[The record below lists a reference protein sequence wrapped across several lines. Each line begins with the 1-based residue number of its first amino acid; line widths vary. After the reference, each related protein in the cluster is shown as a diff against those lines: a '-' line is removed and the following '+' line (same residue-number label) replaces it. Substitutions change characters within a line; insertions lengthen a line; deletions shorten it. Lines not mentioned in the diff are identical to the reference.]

1 MELGRRHVMIAK
13 DRGRGLVLVGFAVA
27 FVATAMTW
35 QAWAQQDAT
44 QQYRLPPA
52 APNRQA
58 NTTYQPNV
66 KGKVNVNDI
75 NVPGLKP
82 ARIPVNPS
90 DPIANVNNQPIT
102 RQQLAD
108 ECLAREGKKVLEL
121 LINRTLIDQ
130 ELHRRKMDVTA
141 AEIDQEI
148 ETVARRFGITRE
160 GWLRTLDKERGISP
174 FQYARDIIY
183 PAIALRK
190 LSSGR
195 VTVTPS
201 DLKNAFEAQYG
212 EKLRC
217 RMIMVDKSQKA
228 IAIWEQ
234 LRQNPGGFEKIAQ
247 DQSIDSASRS
257 LGGLVGEPI
266 TRHAYPQTL
275 SDAAFYQLVD
285 GDASDHDPT
294 HKPKDGDFTGPI
306 QVGESVWVILRRES
320 IVAAAT
326 GLSLKDPQVAAQT
339 RELIYEVKLK
349 EAMADVFRE
358 LIKASSIENLLVGSV
373 KLANEEKDPDYGVDD
388 NVKLM
393 SRESGSPADQKA
405 APTAASPAQQRAKL
419 PPPAA
424 LSAEA
429 AKQYEKMNRP
439 LKPGGNATTSSNPN
453 GTGSVTTAPTPPSN

>member
-1 MELGRRHVMIAK
+1 MIAK
-13 DRGRGLVLVGFAVA
+13 DRGRGLVLVSLAVA

-44 QQYRLPPA
+44 QQYRLPPP
-52 APNRQA
+52 APTRQA
-58 NTTYQPNV
+58 NATYQPNV
-66 KGKVNVNDI
+66 KGAVNVSDI
-75 NVPGLKP
+75 NVPGLKA
-82 ARIPVNPS
+82 ARIPVSPS

-108 ECLAREGKKVLEL
+108 ECLAREGKKVLDL

-130 ELHRRKMDVTA
+130 ELHRQKKEVTA
-141 AEIDQEI
+141 AEIDVEI
-148 ETVARRFGITRE
+148 ETVAKRFGISRE

-174 FQYARDIIY
+174 MQYAHDIIY
-183 PAIALRK
+183 PALALRK

-195 VTVTPS
+195 VQVTPN

-217 RMIMVDKSQKA
+217 RMIMVDKQLTA
-228 IAIWEQ
+228 ISIWEK
-234 LRQNPGGFEKIAQ
+234 LRQNPGGFEKTAQ
-247 DQSIDSASRS
+247 EQSMDSASRS

-285 GDASDHDPT
+285 GDPADRDPT

-306 QVGESVWVILRRES
+306 QVGESVWVIIRRES
-320 IVAAAT
+320 VEQGAKN
-326 GLSLKDPQVAAQT
+326 LSLKDPQVAAQT

-358 LIKASSIENLLVGSV
+358 LIKASAIENLLTGTV
-373 KLANEEKDPDYGVDD
+373 KLANEERDPDYGVDKD
-388 NVKLM
+388 VRLM
-393 SRESGSPADQKA
+393 SREGGSPADAKA
-405 APTAASPAQQRAKL
+405 APAAASPAQQRAKL

-424 LSAEA
+424 LSSEA
-429 AKQYEKMNRP
+429 KKQFDKMNRP
-439 LKPGGNATTSSNPN
+439 LKPGGNATTTSNPN
-453 GTGSVTTAPTPPSN
+453 GTGGVTTAPAPSSN